1 MSEHTDEATE
11 AISDAAAGDP
21 AADSAQPAEKPAG
34 AEPTTTRAHQHK
46 EVARRDRGDDRG
58 RTVIADTVVAK
69 IAGIATREI
78 GGVYDL
84 GGAGERM
91 VGKVRDVIPGTS
103 SSVTQGINVEVGEK
117 QAAVDVQ
124 IIAEYGVA
132 IHQLANAIRRNVVAA
147 IEGMTGLE
155 VTEVNVAV
163 HDVHLPDS
171 GSAADDPAQ
180 PPRVQ

>member
-1 MSEHTDEATE
+1 MSESTTETATVQ
-11 AISDAAAGDP
+11 D
-21 AADSAQPAEKPAG
+21 QPAEQAAPKPA
-34 AEPTTTRAHQHK
+34 ARAHPKARKEIVRRELDDQHGK
-46 EVARRDRGDDRG
+46 
-58 RTVIADTVVAK
+58 TVIADAVVAK
-69 IAGIATREI
+69 IAGLATREI

-91 VGKVRDVIPGTS
+91 VGKVRDVLPGTTTN
-103 SSVTQGINVEVGEK
+103 VTQGIAVEVGER
-117 QAAVDVQ
+117 QAAIDVQ

-132 IHQLANAIRRNVVAA
+132 IHQLAAAIRRNVVGA

-155 VTEVNVAV
+155 VTEVNVTV

-171 GSAADDPAQ
+171 GTPAADPSQ

>member
-1 MSEHTDEATE
+1 MSE
-11 AISDAAAGDP
+11 SAAAEEP
-21 AADSAQPAEKPAG
+21 ARG
-34 AEPTTTRAHQHK
+34 
-46 EVARRDRGDDRG
+46 EVVRRDPVEGRG
-58 RTVIADTVVAK
+58 RTAIADTVVAK

-78 GGVYDL
+78 VGVHAL

-91 VGKVRDVIPGTS
+91 VGKVRDALPGTTAD
-103 SSVTQGINVEVGEK
+103 VTQGIDVEVGEK

-132 IHQLANAIRRNVVAA
+132 IHQLAAAIRRNVVGA

-155 VTEVNVAV
+155 VTEVNVTV
-163 HDVHLPDS
+163 HDVHLPDD
-171 GSAADDPAQ
+171 GDDNADPAR